1 MMIER
6 RKEEEEDLFFFFHSQ
21 IDFNDD
27 FDEHLLMPTNTYLSC
42 ALTKPSQCNF

>member
-6 RKEEEEDLFFFFHSQ
+6 RKEEDLLLFFSSQ

-27 FDEHLLMPTNTYLSC
+27 FDEHLLMWHLYRRIDDDFV
-42 ALTKPSQCNF
+42 PSLP